1 MKDKEIERL
10 NTLKEFENNLYKTG
24 LKYIAGIDEAGR
36 GPLAGP
42 VVVGIAIMEPN
53 SFIEGINDSKK
64 IAEKK
69 RELLYEK
76 ITSEAV
82 DWAVGIV
89 DQKEIDEINILNATK
104 KALHELVA
112 RIERRFGLGHGLE
125 ALRHGGRR
133 PQRIQPG
140 KINLHRSSV
149 PSETGHTAR

>member
-64 IAEKK
+64 IAENCFTRK
-69 RELLYEK
+69 
-76 ITSEAV
+76 
-82 DWAVGIV
+82 
-89 DQKEIDEINILNATK
+89 
-104 KALHELVA
+104 
-112 RIERRFGLGHGLE
+112 
-125 ALRHGGRR
+125 
-133 PQRIQPG
+133 
-140 KINLHRSSV
+140 
-149 PSETGHTAR
+149 